1 MSSPRETA
9 HRVGSPGLRAGAAQV
24 DITPEAGVHLTGA
37 IDLHRPA
44 ELVADPLYAKAVVF
58 ESGGRKL
65 CFLALDVTI
74 VTGEYSARIRR
85 EAAERFGFDPD
96 AIMVHATQTHSAPS
110 LGRFM
115 VDRDFEGVPA
125 EHEWVG
131 GDEERYSEW
140 AADRAIEAIG
150 QANEALQPVRIG
162 VGSGI
167 EGRLAFNRRAVRQ
180 DGTVTMPG
188 RAWTDGPVGPNP
200 TRYLEGPIDPELGV
214 VCLRTDSMSIPA
226 MLVHHT
232 CHPVHY
238 YPKRIVSA
246 DWPGTWSAEL
256 QKAYGAGCVPLVL
269 NGACGNIN
277 PWSPF
282 DPDFVPDCARMGRV
296 LAERAGK
303 VIEALTFGDRAALD
317 WTSRHV
323 RLPLREVP
331 AKELAWAQDILA
343 KSLQVAWVDQEP
355 RQVQPD
361 WMVAA
366 SIYSVHLMRERE
378 LEMDYE
384 IQAFRVGDA
393 AFVGLP
399 GEPFVEGQLR
409 IKLASPAY
417 PTYVAHCTTQYVGY
431 IPTREAL
438 TRGGHE
444 VNTRYW
450 AKLVPEALDTVVE
463 NAIAALRELFPE

>member
-1 MSSPRETA
+1 MANTREEPEEA
-9 HRVGSPGLRAGAAQV
+9 EDGPICAGAAQV
-24 DITPEAGVHLTGA
+24 DITPEAGVHLAGA
-37 IDLHRPA
+37 VGLYRPA
-44 ELVADPLYAKAVVF
+44 ELVADPLYAKAVVL

-74 VTGEYSARIRR
+74 VTGDYSAKIRR

-96 AIMVHATQTHSAPS
+96 AVMVHATQTHSAPP

-115 VDRDFEGVPA
+115 VDRDFKGVPS

-131 GDEERYSEW
+131 GGEESYSEW
-140 AADRAIEAIG
+140 AAERAIEAVG
-150 QANEALQPVRIG
+150 RATDAVRPVCIG
-162 VGSGI
+162 VGSGM
-167 EGRLAFNRRAVRQ
+167 EGRCAFNRRAVRQ

-188 RAWTDGPVGPNP
+188 RAWTGGAVGPNP
-200 TRYLEGPIDPELGV
+200 IRYLEGPIDPELGV
-214 VCLRTDSMSIPA
+214 LCLRTDSMAIPA
-226 MLVHHT
+226 ILVHYT

-246 DWPGTWSAEL
+246 DWPGAWSAEL
-256 QKAYGAGCVPLVL
+256 QKVHGDGCVPVVL

-282 DPDFVPDCARMGRV
+282 DPDFVPDSARMGRV
-296 LAERAGK
+296 LAESAAK
-303 VIEALTFGDRAALD
+303 VIETLTFGDQAALG

-323 RLPLREVP
+323 KLPIREVP
-331 AKELAWAQDILA
+331 PKELAWAQDILE
-343 KSLQVAWVDQEP
+343 KSPQVAWADDHPSRVH
-355 RQVQPD
+355 PD
-361 WMVAA
+361 WMAAA
-366 SIYSVHLMRERE
+366 SIYSVHLMGERGPE
-378 LEMDYE
+378 LDYE

-417 PTYVAHCTTQYVGY
+417 PTYVAHCTTEYVGY
-431 IPTREAL
+431 VPTREAL

-444 VNTRYW
+444 ANTRYW
-450 AKLVPEALDTVVE
+450 AKLMPEALDTVVE
-463 NAIAALRELFPE
+463 NAVEALREVFPE